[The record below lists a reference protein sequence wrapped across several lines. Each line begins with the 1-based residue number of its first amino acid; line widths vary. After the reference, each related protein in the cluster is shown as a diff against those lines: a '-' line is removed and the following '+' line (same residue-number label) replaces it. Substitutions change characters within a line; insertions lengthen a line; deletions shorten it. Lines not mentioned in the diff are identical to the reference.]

1 MPKHNKKHKK
11 KKKKNTYKDMMN
23 NILKSNKTNEQK
35 IEEHKNKLSTPVI
48 NPSKVLKI

>member
-1 MPKHNKKHKK
+1 MPKTNKKHKK

-23 NILKSNKTNEQK
+23 DILKSKKSNEQK
-35 IEEHKNKLSTPVI
+35 IEEHKNKLSTPAI